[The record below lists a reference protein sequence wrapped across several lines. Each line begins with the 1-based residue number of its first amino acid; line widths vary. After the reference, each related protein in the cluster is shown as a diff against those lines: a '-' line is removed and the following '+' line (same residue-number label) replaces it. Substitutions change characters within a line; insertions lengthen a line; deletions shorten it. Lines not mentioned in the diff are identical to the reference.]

1 MKKELQS
8 DVTPCF
14 NSGDPRGNR
23 TPVTGVRVLQH
34 HLDIPEFNELQSAS
48 DALDALNT

>member
-1 MKKELQS
+1 MVNPLML
-8 DVTPCF
+8 
-14 NSGDPRGNR
+14 SGDRRGNR